1 MGKKVL
7 GKGLDA
13 LIPKRE
19 IPLTSQ
25 KDFARLPLHRIKES
39 RYQPRHNIDEKELNE
54 LSQSIKER
62 GIIQPI
68 VVRKINDEEF
78 EIVAGSRRFNAAK
91 SLGLKEIPTIIREL
105 DEKEVLVCAIVENLQ
120 RTDLNPIEEALAFKR
135 LMDDFEFSLDDLAT
149 FLGKDKT
156 TIANTL
162 RLLKLPDSIK
172 EALEKGI
179 LTRTQARTIL
189 AIENRRDQEKLFHQI
204 LSEGLSVREIEKRA
218 KKASHKKRQADP
230 FVMEVEEKLQKLLG
244 TKVRVF
250 NKRNNRGRILIEYYN
265 LEDLDRILRRLK

>member
-1 MGKKVL
+1 MNRKVL

-19 IPLTSQ
+19 VQLTTK
-25 KDFARLPLHRIKES
+25 KDFAHIPLHRIKES
-39 RYQPRHNIDEKELNE
+39 KYQPRHNVDEKELRE
-54 LSQSIKER
+54 LSQSIKEQ

-68 VVRKINDEEF
+68 VVRKINEEEF

-91 SLGLKEIPTIIREL
+91 SLGLKEIPTIIKEL
-105 DEKEVLVCAIVENLQ
+105 DEKEVLVCASVENLQ
-120 RTDLNPIEEALAFKR
+120 RKDLNPIEEALAFKR
-135 LMDDFEFSLDDLAT
+135 LIDEFEFSLDDLAT

-156 TIANTL
+156 TIVNTL
-162 RLLKLPDSIK
+162 RLLKLPDNIK

-179 LTRTQARTIL
+179 VTRTQARTIL
-189 AIENRRDQEKLFHQI
+189 AIENRKDQEKLFQQI

-218 KKASHKKRQADP
+218 KKVSHKKRHVDP
-230 FVMEVEEKLQKLLG
+230 FVVEVEEKLQKLLG

-250 NKRNNRGRILIEYYN
+250 NKRNNRGKITIEYYN
-265 LEDLDRILRRLK
+265 LEDLDRILRRIK